1 MAELVLKHLTP
12 CYHVPLAH
20 KRKINEVEPY
30 LSASDYFLNLTPEV
44 MKSLNSITFENTGSP
59 PPSSSSSSGT
69 IKTIGHTNFGINNS
83 DSLYSNYYAYIFD
96 AHHKIAQC
104 KKACDDWPNKYRYQ
118 KLTSSRKNSG
128 SVSETN
134 NLTNINNNNNG
145 NAKKGVNSQK
155 VQMIKQ
161 ILEELD
167 CGEICKVTV
176 CVSPSSGSDN
186 GEKNKLHDSLQ
197 SIGESSGYESF
208 RYRPEDDPES
218 ESSENNNKIPIEES
232 QKSIIVQEPWKVS
245 SRKLSDDVELDLAED
260 LFAKGTIN
268 LGEYKILGQS
278 K

>member
-1 MAELVLKHLTP
+1 MSELVLKHLSP

-30 LSASDYFLNLTPEV
+30 LAASDYFLNLTPEV
-44 MKSLNSITFENTGSP
+44 MKNLNSITNENNGSSP
-59 PPSSSSSSGT
+59 PPSSSSSTGT
-69 IKTIGHTNFGINNS
+69 NNSKSIGHNFGINNS

-118 KLTSSRKNSG
+118 KLASSRKNSG

-134 NLTNINNNNNG
+134 NLTNNNNNNG

-155 VQMIKQ
+155 VQMIRQ

-167 CGEICKVTV
+167 CGTEICKITV
-176 CVSPSSGSDN
+176 CVSPSSGSDS

-218 ESSENNNKIPIEES
+218 ESSENKIQAEES
-232 QKSIIVQEPWKVS
+232 QKSIMIQEPWKVS

-268 LGEYKILGQS
+268 LGRYNFLD
-278 K
+278 